1 MKLID
6 DNMVKI
12 YVYLNINKPECSYNA
27 EELWKE
33 YKELL
38 SDPELINN
46 RYPEKKVRLQEVRS
60 KMNVFMYQVQPNL
73 LWVKD
78 YEQIGNIYY
87 INNGE
92 DYIDEYGVIKSDMI
106 KDNEELFL

>member
-1 MKLID
+1 
-6 DNMVKI
+6 
-12 YVYLNINKPECSYNA
+12 
-27 EELWKE
+27 
-33 YKELL
+33 
-38 SDPELINN
+38 
-46 RYPEKKVRLQEVRS
+46 
-60 KMNVFMYQVQPNL
+60 MNVFMYQIQPDL